1 MKSSDYVTMATY
13 IMKRS
18 HENIALQDFREQIQ
32 DAILGQIMS
41 TIINSV
47 VDVFPLICGNALYIL
62 FSTGIKRPVSCAL
75 HFTSTICVVC
85 RAAVYKYL

>member
-1 MKSSDYVTMATY
+1 MKWSQE
-13 IMKRS
+13 
-18 HENIALQDFREQIQ
+18 HIALQAFREQIQ

-47 VDVFPLICGNALYIL
+47 VNVFPLICGNALYIL
-62 FSTGIKRPVSCAL
+62 CSIGIKRPVSCAL
-75 HFTSTICVVC
+75 HFMRTICVVC